1 MVKNFK
7 ELQDKMSR
15 EARFRSETAAEK
27 MIARYEAALTAYEN
41 GGELPHRWPNL
52 CVVPEDD
59 GEFDEACAKD

>member
-27 MIARYEAALTAYEN
+27 MISEIGLAELREAMDLTQESLAN
-41 GGELPHRWPNL
+41 A
-52 CVVPEDD
+52 
-59 GEFDEACAKD
+59 FT